1 MEESPA
7 LVKIKK
13 MTFIMNALENG
24 WTVKKKKD
32 KYIFTKKNENQKKV
46 FNDDY
51 LWEFISV
58 GAELQSNGA
67 SVAYTRVGN
76 MRNPHTVLDTSG
88 LMREVDV

>member
-1 MEESPA
+1 MEETPT

-13 MTFIMNALENG
+13 MTFIMNALDNG
-24 WTVKKKKD
+24 WTVKKKED
-32 KYIFTKKNENQKKV
+32 KYIFTKKHENQKKV

-58 GAELQSNGA
+58 SAELQSNGA
-67 SVAYTRVGN
+67 SSVAYTRVGN
-76 MRNPHTVLDTSG
+76 IRNPHPDASG